1 MIDDKHAK
9 RADFISITGNPIFI
23 VSFCTT
29 GIKVVANKTVRICP
43 DIVIVIQKWKKL
55 PSSNWLRNKNY
66 ATNVSAVNFKLT
78 TSKLRFFNVIIF
90 LLKLLLNVFGSGY
103 PLVSLV
109 YGDVLG
115 LVNYLR
121 NNKTKC
127 CFWMT
132 SKGTADFR
140 FLKEEKIIVAFFIQ
154 YCFHLYLP
162 ILA

>member
-55 PSSNWLRNKNY
+55 PSSNWPRNKNY

-127 CFWMT
+127 CFWMN

-140 FLKEEKIIVAFFIQ
+140 FLKEEKIIVAFFNQ
-154 YCFHLYLP
+154 YCFPLYLP